1 MDALSSSLTT
11 MTTRVSDA
19 MRSTSS
25 VGTAVIAS
33 SAIGDGGESEL
44 QKIAAKRS
52 SRFVETF
59 GRQCVDATRANVRDA
74 EERLRETALNAAIS
88 CEASATSDLPTLE
101 RATKA
106 MRCEDDAREDDSTTK
121 TKTTR
126 SDENGRKVD

>member
-1 MDALSSSLTT
+1 
-11 MTTRVSDA
+11 MT
-19 MRSTSS
+19 
-25 VGTAVIAS
+25 AS
-33 SAIGDGGESEL
+33 SAIGDVGESEL

-52 SRFVETF
+52 NRFVETF